1 MCGRFIRHPYGT
13 AHQDA
18 ECGHIGGRAYGRA
31 MWTHRWQSVSYY
43 LLRSAAAWDPKC
55 PPRGPHAGPKR
66 PPRRCQSDPSRV
78 PSIPHPP
85 RSRTTPL
92 HTASDV
98 EKMPRHPRPE
108 PSKRIKTALK
118 GHPRAPQNGV
128 EKMKRAPRSTTL
140 EPIKGYATEIDLP
153 PHVRNNVAEM
163 FRLPARCGHGTC
175 VRRVHAHME
184 DATQWLAMQ
193 RHAAWRGA

>member
-1 MCGRFIRHPYGT
+1 MGTIQTHCGHIGGRSYDQAMWTHRWQSVSFFSYDYSLQLTENEGRFIRHPYGT

-43 LLRSAAAWDPKC
+43 LLRSTAAWPPKC
-55 PPRGPHAGPKR
+55 PPRGPHAGPKM
-66 PPRRCQSDPSRV
+66 PPRRCRSDPSRV

-108 PSKRIKTALK
+108 PSERIKTARK
-118 GHPRAPQNGV
+118 GHPPRPPEWRRENETRATLSDLGTD
-128 EKMKRAPRSTTL
+128 KRL
-140 EPIKGYATEIDLP
+140 CD
-153 PHVRNNVAEM
+153 RN
-163 FRLPARCGHGTC
+163 
-175 VRRVHAHME
+175 
-184 DATQWLAMQ
+184 
-193 RHAAWRGA
+193 